1 MAFLLLISKVR
12 MVLPSGVVG
21 KPWGG
26 AEYPIYIVS
35 LSKRSWSAST
45 SVPICCFPQDCVK
58 EEEGLARKRQKCS
71 DGTSLD
77 HACAFLSGQYGI
89 PRPWYFPCT
98 KSYWFGEEI
107 EEKSH
112 LGSGQKGASESKYPD
127 VPPYT
132 WCCCPTREGHL
143 SSV

>member
-1 MAFLLLISKVR
+1 MGRRRIYDLHSKSEQALVVCLHLSASLLLPPR
-12 MVLPSGVVG
+12 L
-21 KPWGG
+21 
-26 AEYPIYIVS
+26 
-35 LSKRSWSAST
+35 
-45 SVPICCFPQDCVK
+45 CK
-58 EEEGLARKRQKCS
+58 EEKSLARKRQKCS

-127 VPPYT
+127 VHSL
-132 WCCCPTREGHL
+132 HL
-143 SSV
+143 VLLSH